1 MNLVK
6 DFYNLSKKVLT
17 KGEIGIEI
25 EEEGRR
31 LPNEV
36 DGWSV
41 VHDGSL
47 NEFGREYVLSSPVK
61 IEDVDKVLGDLKGAH
76 LACKSEIHDTIRAG
90 VHIHVN
96 CQDLTMTQLHN
107 FIITYLILEDL
118 LVSYCGPSREGNLFC
133 LRLKDAKALS
143 RHIIDHLRSKNGFYH
158 EEDVRY
164 ASINLTS
171 LSKYGSLE
179 FRAMRSTEDYSVISN
194 WAHMLYNIK
203 QFSRQFRDPKHII
216 ESFSEGE
223 YDIFARNALGA
234 ELYDELGK
242 TPQEVQQMLKGCMRR
257 SQGIAYATDW
267 ELYEEH
273 CSQRCKKR
281 APREVPVWAQA
292 WPQIQLAEQI
302 LDEPQIPD
310 GLFDNHLEAQNV
322 LLVRQLEGRR
332 MLRDIL
338 EQRRDVPEVFRDP
351 EVFREEPGEDEQ

>member
-6 DFYNLSKKVLT
+6 DLYGLPKKVLT
-17 KGEIGIEI
+17 KGDIGIEI

-31 LPNEV
+31 LPDYVE
-36 DGWSV
+36 GWNV

-47 NEFGREYVLSSPVK
+47 NEFGREYVLSYPVK
-61 IEDVDKVLGDLKGAH
+61 IEDVDKVLGNLKSAH
-76 LACKSEIHDTIRAG
+76 LACKSEVHDTIRAG

-143 RHIIDHLRSKNGFYH
+143 RYIIHHLRRKDGFYH
-158 EEDVRY
+158 DEDIRY

-179 FRAMRSTEDYSVISN
+179 FRAMRSTDDYSVISN

-223 YDIFARNALGA
+223 YDIFARNALGD
-234 ELYDELGK
+234 ELYAELGK

-267 ELYEEH
+267 KLYEEH
-273 CSQRCKKR
+273 FQAYNPKGEDPLVAAVNGWAAARVEARDRGQRPQAIPAGGFNIVFDEMDR
-281 APREVPVWAQA
+281 IRNEINDLLENPVNQQVM
-292 WPQIQLAEQI
+292 PF
-302 LDEPQIPD
+302 
-310 GLFDNHLEAQNV
+310 G
-322 LLVRQLEGRR
+322 
-332 MLRDIL
+332 
-338 EQRRDVPEVFRDP
+338 RDVLRVPMEDP
-351 EVFREEPGEDEQ
+351 EEDE